1 MQSNL
6 PNWVGR
12 SIMVATAGLAVG
24 LVGADFY
31 AAFVDQDREL
41 PADGSQLAIDFEMP
55 RSADAP
61 RSGGQVRDR
70 SSVPTA
76 SPGGGLVPD
85 WPPLP
90 RRAAPSPA
98 TSDDM
103 DSSMRFSVVDRDGD
117 RAIVGVGVIGSL
129 TLDAFQVFLTNEGEE
144 VGSLV
149 LDSPGGLLHEALE
162 FGAYVRE
169 AGLNTEVAAGAVCVS
184 SCPLVLAGGVERKVH
199 RDSVV
204 GVHAAYVRPDTPG
217 TLLEG
222 ALGAQWIAGLAMEH
236 LQAMDV
242 STDVWF
248 HALQTPWTSMYIFT
262 VDEMQSLNLATQI
275 DTDTP

>member
-24 LVGADFY
+24 LVGADFV
-31 AAFVDQDREL
+31 AAIGNQNREL

-55 RSADAP
+55 RSADVP
-61 RSGGQVRDR
+61 GGGQTRDR
-70 SSVPTA
+70 SSAPAA
-76 SPGGGLVPD
+76 SPGSRLAPH
-85 WPPLP
+85 WPPAE
-90 RRAAPSPA
+90 RRAAPSPVA
-98 TSDDM
+98 HDDTA
-103 DSSMRFSVVDRDGD
+103 SSMRFSVVDRDGG

-129 TLDAFQVFLTNEGEE
+129 TLDAFRVFLTNEAEA
-144 VGSLV
+144 VDSLV

-169 AGLNTEVAAGAVCVS
+169 VGLNTEVAAGAICVS

-199 RDSVV
+199 EDSVV

-222 ALGAQWIAGLAMEH
+222 ALGAQWIAGLAMAH

-248 HALQTPWTSMYIFT
+248 HALQTPWTSMYVFT
-262 VDEMQSLNLATQI
+262 ADEMRSFNLATHI
-275 DTDTP
+275 DDGTP